1 MKKVYI
7 LIVFTLQLVMTG
19 YAQQDTSH
27 LHKYNDAEVLK
38 ITNKIKELEQKTA
51 DYRSTHPK
59 YLFEEINAN
68 TAAEK
73 IVYNDLDS
81 FHTFNDAQ
89 VLKIARYI
97 QYLEKADSLNIAE
110 QTAIAAAKQRTAD
123 SLAAIAAQ
131 TTQVKGVEDYQNQIN
146 FDFDSYVIKKESYSA
161 LDEAVKILKKYDEM
175 YFIVEGYTDDVGS
188 DAYNLN
194 LSRER
199 AKAVMNYFVSKGVPA
214 NRISSTG
221 YGESKP
227 IASNETDAGR
237 AKNRR
242 VEIKSKVSIQ
252 KK

>member
-1 MKKVYI
+1 MKKIYL
-7 LIVFTLQLVMTG
+7 LIVFAFQLAVTG
-19 YAQQDTSH
+19 YAQQDTMH

-51 DYRSTHPK
+51 DYRSSHPK
-59 YLFEEINAN
+59 YTFEEVAAN
-68 TAAEK
+68 SAAEK
-73 IVYNDLDS
+73 IVYRDLDS
-81 FHTFNDAQ
+81 LHTFNDAQ
-89 VLKIARYI
+89 VLKLARYI
-97 QYLEKADSLNIAE
+97 KYLEKADSLNTAE
-110 QTAIAAAKQRTAD
+110 QTAIAAAKKRTAD
-123 SLAAIAAQ
+123 SLAAIA
-131 TTQVKGVEDYQNQIN
+131 TQVKGVEDYQNQIN

-161 LDEAVKILKKYDEM
+161 LDEAVKVLKKYDEM
-175 YFIVEGYTDDVGS
+175 LFVVEGYTDDVGS

-199 AKAVMNYFVSKGVPA
+199 AKSVMNYFVSKGIPA

-227 IASNETDAGR
+227 IASNETEEGR

-242 VEIKSKVSIQ
+242 VEIKSKAPVQ